1 MLNMTQNKGGHMK
14 NSILMKN
21 LALLS
26 ALFAGCV
33 NASSDLVDIPSE
45 MLSKGVNANLRAND
59 TTGTGYTKAVGD
71 FDGDGKADYAS
82 LKLEDQST
90 QKYKL
95 VVTLSGANGQD
106 QILKSGDNL
115 LSVGVETSKPGSYK
129 TACSKGA
136 GPASDNCTKEISM
149 KHDGISLFTFES
161 GASLI
166 YMENGRFK
174 EVLIAD

>member
-1 MLNMTQNKGGHMK
+1 MLNMTQTKGGHMGNATMIK
-14 NSILMKN
+14 RLV
-21 LALLS
+21 LLS
-26 ALFAGCV
+26 ALSAGCV
-33 NASSDLVDIPSE
+33 NASSELLDIPSE
-45 MLSKGVNANLRAND
+45 MLSKGANAGLRAND

-71 FDGDGKADYAS
+71 FDGDGKTDYAS
-82 LKLEDQST
+82 LKLEDPST

-106 QILKSGDNL
+106 QTLKAGDDL
-115 LSVGVETSKPGSYK
+115 LSVGIETLKPGSYK

-136 GPASDNCTKEISM
+136 GPATDNCTKEISM

-166 YMENGRFK
+166 YMENGHFK
-174 EVLIAD
+174 EVFIAD